1 MGKNKQLRRAE
12 NRKAQ
17 KEAYLNSLSEYS
29 RKVET
34 LQSQIGKL
42 TVRINSLQRQ
52 QRTAS
57 LALTH
62 LESKASANDKYYMQ
76 LGRLF
81 VQEPLGSVVDSLKM
95 DAESATGDL
104 PKLLSALNQFE
115 KLKKEVLEQIKELNE
130 SVKTSSEQ

>member
-62 LESKASANDKYYMQ
+62 LESTASANDKYYMQ